1 MKIHYLFIFLLVL
14 TIKVSGQTQD
24 STKAVVVPPT
34 IPDSAQSTT
43 VIPIKDTVVT
53 PTKIVETTIDSAIKP
68 RETVPVLA
76 APLSDD
82 TSKKKRVY
90 SCKINKRDSTVY
102 AKMLN
107 IGFGPSFLNL
117 ENPLPSY
124 WKNSIGFSVGY
135 TDAITKWL
143 RFNANLDFTNYKIDK
158 SKYLDAYSSNLKK
171 ELDSDRSYY
180 TPEKRA
186 ADLPA
191 IQNEINATVDTNRNF
206 ADKYMSF
213 RNNSLGLLQLS
224 IGLQIRPINKYWI
237 QPYGLFGFNVNLTTN
252 SLVLLKSNFE
262 LSERVLTKTRRV
274 YSDALGDSVDE
285 SYTENVSQALIKHG
299 GIVFANNSID
309 GSFGLMFGLGC
320 DVFISPRFGIY
331 GEFRRNVSNKAWK
344 EDYGSFQYGVSTLR
358 FGIKYRIKN

>member
-1 MKIHYLFIFLLVL
+1 MKIHSLFIFLFVL
-14 TIKVSGQTQD
+14 TVQVSGQTQD
-24 STKAVVVPPT
+24 SLKTIVVPPT
-34 IPDSAQSTT
+34 LTDSVQLNSS
-43 VIPIKDTVVT
+43 VPEKDTAVT
-53 PTKIVETTIDSAIKP
+53 PIVTKIDSATKS
-68 RETVPVLA
+68 RESLPVLV
-76 APLSDD
+76 PLAND
-82 TSKKKRVY
+82 TSSKKKRVC
-90 SCKINKRDSTVY
+90 SLKINKRDSTVY

-117 ENPLPSY
+117 EDPLPSY
-124 WKNSIGFSVGY
+124 WKPSIGFSVGY
-135 TDAITKWL
+135 SDAITKWL

-158 SKYLDAYSSNLKK
+158 SKYLDAYSANLKK
-171 ELDSDRSYY
+171 ELDSDQKYY
-180 TPEKRA
+180 TPERRA
-186 ADLPA
+186 SEMST

-213 RNNSLGLLQLS
+213 RNNSLGLIQLG
-224 IGLQIRPINKYWI
+224 IGFQIRPFNKYWI

-262 LSERVLTKTRRV
+262 LSEKILTKTRRV

-285 SYTENVSQALIKHG
+285 SYTENVSQALVKHNG
-299 GIVFANNSID
+299 TVFGNNSID
-309 GSFGLMFGLGC
+309 GSLGLMFGLGC

-331 GEFRRNVSNKAWK
+331 GEFRRNVSNKSWR